1 MAKTKTVT
9 TTFSTK
15 GGSLTKAHT
24 LTVDLLF
31 NLDTDPI
38 LDWATAERKIAFQRV
53 LRTKADDFVSGLETP
68 YKLRAIDAGRNIV
81 TPAERVNE
89 LVASGIP
96 QKMAEMLVYQPD
108 KMAEFE
114 KMLTTPSK

>member
-24 LTVDLLF
+24 LTVDLVY
-31 NLDTDPI
+31 NLETDPI
-38 LDWATAERKIAFQRV
+38 MDWATAERKIALQRV
-53 LRTKADDFVSGLETP
+53 LRTKTDDFVAGIESP
-68 YKLRAIDAGRNIV
+68 YKLRAIDAGKNIV
-81 TPAERVNE
+81 TPAERVAE
-89 LVASGIP
+89 LVSAGIP
-96 QKMAEMLVYQPD
+96 KKLAETMVYNPD

-114 KMLTTPSK
+114 KLLG